1 MIEANE
7 AASPG
12 RRTDFINDPAVVAK
26 REQAPGE
33 TGRGRVRLS
42 RTDEQTSLGHAAERW
57 QAVLWSQQMEGTTGR
72 HRRYAKGLR
81 IWSDQKSYLDAT
93 VAYEET
99 KM

>member
-42 RTDEQTSLGHAAERW
+42 RTDDKNKHHLGTP
-57 QAVLWSQQMEGTTGR
+57 QKGGKQPSGR
-72 HRRYAKGLR
+72 NKWKARLDDIVAMPKAFASGPIRNPILTRRR
-81 IWSDQKSYLDAT
+81 R
-93 VAYEET
+93 
-99 KM
+99 

>member
-33 TGRGRVRLS
+33 TG
-42 RTDEQTSLGHAAERW
+42 AAE
-57 QAVLWSQQMEGTTGR
+57 
-72 HRRYAKGLR
+72 
-81 IWSDQKSYLDAT
+81 
-93 VAYEET
+93 
-99 KM
+99 